1 MALNNDLLRTF
12 IVIAECGNLTQAASR
27 LNRTQSAVSVQLRKL
42 EEGLRVTLFERG
54 ARGMRLSPAGEQL
67 LPAACRTLA
76 EFERTARLF
85 ETPLSGRLRVGIP
98 DDYDDTVFEAALA
111 DFSNRN
117 PGVEIVVESGCTS
130 SFARAVAGGGLDIAI
145 CSAPESVPGEPLLS
159 EPTVWVTHERM
170 ALTESDEVPLALLD
184 RGCPWC
190 RLPTEALK
198 RAGRGWRVVYSSQ
211 SFSSLR
217 SAIRAGLAVGVLPL
231 GCVEPGMRILS
242 STDGFPELPSSN
254 RAILIGKAAQSD
266 LAEAMA
272 EAIRGAVRGQG

>member
-1 MALNNDLLRTF
+1 MNNDLLRTF

-42 EEGLRVTLFERG
+42 EEALRVTLFERG

-67 LPAACRTLA
+67 LPAARRTLV

-85 ETPLSGRLRVGIP
+85 ETPLSGRLRIGIP
-98 DDYDDTVFEAALA
+98 DDYDDTVFEVALA

-130 SFARAVAGGGLDIAI
+130 AFAVAVEGGRLDVAI

-159 EPTVWVTHERM
+159 EPTVWVAGDRM
-170 ALTESDEVPLALLD
+170 VLSQSEDVPIALLD

-198 RAGRGWRVVYSSQ
+198 RAGRGWRVAYTSQ

-231 GCVEPGMRILS
+231 RCVEPGMRILS
-242 STDGFPELPSSN
+242 SAEGFPELPASN
-254 RAILIGKAAQSD
+254 RAILVGGAARSD
-266 LAEAMA
+266 LAGAMA
-272 EAIRGAVRGQG
+272 EAIRRAVRGRS

>member
-12 IVIAECGNLTQAASR
+12 IVIAEYGNLTRAASR

-42 EEGLRVTLFERG
+42 EEALRATLFERG

-67 LPAACRTLA
+67 LPAARRTLA
-76 EFERTARLF
+76 EFERTAQLF

-130 SFARAVAGGGLDIAI
+130 SFARAVDGGGLDIAI